1 MIDSQIVNVQNTSDV
16 ICNWMIQILSYT
28 SKYYGISYGELNMLL
43 LGIGILIIF
52 LYSIGTVSNLKFL
65 LYIALGLTI
74 ITLFGVVLLFMTVP
88 LPNIF

>member
-16 ICNWMIQILSYT
+16 ICNWIIQVLSYA

-43 LGIGILIIF
+43 LSIGILIIF
-52 LYSIGTVSNLKFL
+52 MYSVGTIFNLKFL
-65 LYIALGLTI
+65 LYTALVLTI
-74 ITLFGVVLLFMTVP
+74 TTFLGTIFLLLIVP